1 MKTPLL
7 ACALLL
13 SLTACTR
20 HSVEL
25 IKPSPPREAMVLC
38 PPMPV
43 KPSNPTDDDNALW
56 EAQVIDWGVHCG
68 VAHNVLVRW
77 LLER

>member
-1 MKTPLL
+1 
-7 ACALLL
+7 
-13 SLTACTR
+13 
-20 HSVEL
+20 
-25 IKPSPPREAMVLC
+25 MVLC

-56 EAQVIDWGVHCG
+56 EAQVIDWGVSCG

-77 LLER
+77 LLNSK

>member
-1 MKTPLL
+1 MKIPAS
-7 ACALLL
+7 ACVLLL
-13 SLTACTR
+13 SLTACTK

-56 EAQVIDWGVHCG
+56 EAQVIDWGVACA
-68 VAHNVLVRW
+68 VPHNRLVRW

>member
-1 MKTPLL
+1 
-7 ACALLL
+7 
-13 SLTACTR
+13 
-20 HSVEL
+20 
-25 IKPSPPREAMVLC
+25 MVLC

-68 VAHNVLVRW
+68 VAHNTLVRW
-77 LLER
+77 LLDQK